1 MTVHRA
7 TTTTSTLRNRFCLLS
22 AELIQNKKK
31 KIAVTTTSVY
41 YDTRARTRACERD
54 REENERSRKTVYV
67 ISLSVRSLAV
77 AAVFCLAKHWTR
89 KFLSRRQTQRHR
101 QRACIIFSSHSA
113 HPKTHFRANYGTYTS
128 TRRSVQS
135 HLWHDQSV
143 TFAVYFVV
151 VVVARART
159 QMSQSI
165 AQSARARAHTRP
177 TNQIRVI
184 KSILKLLIH
193 IQSQYV
199 HRWICFR
206 FVAIYW

>member
-1 MTVHRA
+1 MWFH
-7 TTTTSTLRNRFCLLS
+7 FPF
-22 AELIQNKKK
+22 
-31 KIAVTTTSVY
+31 
-41 YDTRARTRACERD
+41 
-54 REENERSRKTVYV
+54 
-67 ISLSVRSLAV
+67 VRSLLL
-77 AAVFCLAKHWTR
+77 FCLAKHWTR

-165 AQSARARAHTRP
+165 AQSARARADTSDQSNPCYQIDIKIINPHPITIRP
-177 TNQIRVI
+177 SMNLLPICCNLLVIIIDELRALHNKNLHLTIARSFLGLVCLVVYCHKTQI
-184 KSILKLLIH
+184 
-193 IQSQYV
+193 
-199 HRWICFR
+199 
-206 FVAIYW
+206 